1 MRDIYSIAWKVLE
14 ERIAKSR
21 RQSISKADLL
31 EWRLQ
36 ALEQAI
42 DIFNLPSIEGVIPG
56 IVHGQQEKA

>member
-21 RQSISKADLL
+21 RQSISKSDLV

-42 DIFNLPSIEGVIPG
+42 DIFNRPSIEVT
-56 IVHGQQEKA
+56 HGEQKET

>member
-14 ERIAKSR
+14 EKIAKSR
-21 RQSISKADLL
+21 KQSIHKSDLV

-42 DIFNLPSIEGVIPG
+42 EIFNSTSIEIT
-56 IVHGQQEKA
+56 HGEQEKA

>member
-21 RQSISKADLL
+21 RQSISKSDLV
-31 EWRLQ
+31 EWRLW

-42 DIFNLPSIEGVIPG
+42 DIFNSPSIEVT
-56 IVHGQQEKA
+56 HGEQEET

>member
-1 MRDIYSIAWKVLE
+1 MCDIYSIAWKVLE

-21 RQSISKADLL
+21 RQSISKSDLI

-42 DIFNLPSIEGVIPG
+42 DIFNRPSIEVTHGV
-56 IVHGQQEKA
+56 QEEA